1 MKMIDA
7 ILDLLF
13 PPRCAYC
20 DDVLPWGQRYI
31 CKKCRPKLVY
41 IKEPYCLKCGKELS
55 GEEEYCRDCRSRN
68 HLFIQGSAV
77 FDYGSISDSIFRF
90 KNKGRAEYAAFYA
103 RELYRTKKDWL
114 TAIHPDALVPV
125 PIHPSKLRKR
135 GYNQSELISKE
146 LSKLSGIP
154 TNTTLIR
161 RAKKT
166 IPLKDL
172 SLKARQNNLKKAFK
186 VGVNDVKLKTIVII
200 DDIYTTGSTIDEI
213 SRAVLE
219 LCNVNVYFLT
229 VTIGRG
235 V

>member
-1 MKMIDA
+1 MKVIDA
-7 ILDLLF
+7 ILDFLF
-13 PPRCAYC
+13 PPTCAFC
-20 DDVLPWGQRYI
+20 DSVLPWGQKYI

-41 IKEPYCLKCGKELS
+41 IKEPYCMKCGKELS
-55 GEEEYCRDCRSRN
+55 GEEEYCSDCRSRN

-114 TAIHPDALVPV
+114 RAIKPDALVPV
-125 PIHPSKLRKR
+125 PVHPSKLRKR

-161 RAKKT
+161 RQKNT

-172 SLKARQNNLKKAFK
+172 SLRARQNNLKKAFK